1 MNYPIKY
8 GNSLIPAGNVTVTA
22 GFGGT
27 SLQFEYT
34 FNGLSQF
41 NGGLT
46 QQLKSYFTLSFVDLT
61 QKIVT
66 NGSCVDMQANQ
77 GTVMATVPA
86 SGLPGYQ
93 WQVDLFSNPALIPFT
108 CGADTGG
115 MMTTLYVINHLDI
128 LVRGWVGRRGNY

>member
-1 MNYPIKY
+1 MKY
-8 GNSLIPAGNVTVTA
+8 GNSGLILTGNCTVST

-27 SLQFEYT
+27 SLQFGFS

-66 NGSCVDMQANQ
+66 NGSCTGMRPNQ
-77 GTVMATVPA
+77 GTVMETIDKA
-86 SGLPGYQ
+86 GLLGFD
-93 WQVDLFSNPALIPFT
+93 WQVDLFSNPTLIPFT
-108 CGADTGG
+108 CGADPGG
-115 MMTTLYVINHLDI
+115 ASTTLYVINHLDI
-128 LVRGWVGRRGNY
+128 LVRG